1 MAYLRDITTKCERCR
16 NLASTTTPATVE
28 LVNNRNAVIG
38 RYCARCG
45 RVKLREL
52 QERERAAGE
61 WSG

>member
-1 MAYLRDITTKCERCR
+1 MAYLRSIVTYCERCPGQR
-16 NLASTTTPATVE
+16 ATVE
-28 LVNNRNAVIG
+28 LVNNRNAVVG
-38 RYCARCG
+38 RFCARCG